1 MEENMPKLISCK
13 PLKNQSNV
21 LNEIKITEEE
31 FTLGR
36 GLKSSVVIPSL
47 YISRSHCCFKK
58 QQHNWVIIDHSTCG
72 IELNGIKM
80 GKGVSRKLLSND
92 IIKLEPSQ
100 EFVYKFHW
108 NNDCPPT
115 KRIKLEPN
123 DDDFSL
129 NDVKIKF
136 EESQNC
142 EIKHLEDKIHKQK
155 QIQKTNELLK
165 NQIHQSMNRKM
176 EQLNNDF
183 ALQIENLK
191 GEKIEVEKQKSL
203 LLAERN
209 AQVAAIKK
217 EMDEKIK
224 ELMEQIKKHNEIESE
239 LVIENNS
246 LKEKLLKEREDFL
259 SELSRESSSKQDLL
273 EKLEG
278 KMKEQE
284 ELRLKEKMELEQLLQ
299 KELEQLRLAKERE
312 LHELAEQQRQREL
325 ELMEEHNKIKENL
338 EKQIELTEKQKQQ
351 TEQQLSNQVQ
361 EMKKLSYEDKLKME
375 QLIQEREEIQKR
387 LLAAKE
393 DAKKSVEAL
402 QIRVEAR
409 EVQLAALAAQRIH
422 QQSEQ
427 SGEVIN
433 SLQEQLEKVKTQL
446 RNVECEK
453 EKLLE
458 NASDTTKQD
467 AGSSKQVT
475 LTEVG
480 EIMES
485 ELQCSIC
492 AELFVSATTLSCS
505 HTFCKYCITTWKKK
519 KKDCPICRAP
529 ITSECRSLVLDSFI
543 DKMVQN
549 LTDEMKKKRQDMLK
563 NREEVEPNP
572 VPQPSPLSS
581 RRNSFE
587 SDWEDSDSA
596 LEEGPEEEYYD
607 DFYYEDNPADFV
619 YPLRFIVAIH
629 TYTRRTSDS
638 NSGPDN
644 NTDHANANGTTT
656 GNNRS
661 SRRRREYV
669 PGVPGSYY
677 GGYGHCY
684 RCGAIGHWAPGC
696 PRV

>member
-1 MEENMPKLISCK
+1 MQENIPTLISCK
-13 PLKNQSNV
+13 PLKKQYNG
-21 LNEIKITEEE
+21 LNEIKITDEE
-31 FTLGR
+31 FTVGR

-47 YISRSHCCFKK
+47 YISRSHCSFKK
-58 QQHNWVIIDHSTCG
+58 HENDWIIMDHSTCG
-72 IELNGIKM
+72 IEVNGTKI
-80 GKGVSRKLLSND
+80 GKGVSRKLLCND

-100 EFVYKFHW
+100 EFMYKFVW
-108 NNDCPPT
+108 EEDCPPT
-115 KRIKLEPN
+115 KRIKLE
-123 DDDFSL
+123 
-129 NDVKIKF
+129 
-136 EESQNC
+136 
-142 EIKHLEDKIHKQK
+142 
-155 QIQKTNELLK
+155 
-165 NQIHQSMNRKM
+165 
-176 EQLNNDF
+176 LNNDF

-209 AQVAAIKK
+209 SQVSAIKK

-284 ELRLKEKMELEQLLQ
+284 ELRLKEKMELEELLQ

-312 LHELAEQQRQREL
+312 LNELAEQQKQREL
-325 ELMEEHNKIKENL
+325 ELMEEHNKIRENL
-338 EKQIELTEKQKQQ
+338 EKQIEITAKQKQE
-351 TEQQLSNQVQ
+351 TEQQLSNQVEQ
-361 EMKKLSYEDKLKME
+361 MKKLSDEDKLKME
-375 QLIQEREEIQKR
+375 QLIQEREEIQKC

-393 DAKKSVEAL
+393 DAKRSVEAL
-402 QIRVEAR
+402 QFRVEAR

-427 SGEVIN
+427 SGQVIN
-433 SLQEQLEKVKTQL
+433 NLQVQLEKIKTKL
-446 RNVECEK
+446 RDVESEK

-458 NASDTTKQD
+458 NASDQTEHK
-467 AGSSKQVT
+467 ASSSKQET

-492 AELFVSATTLSCS
+492 AELFVSATTLNCS

-549 LTDEMKKKRQDMLK
+549 LTVEMKKKREDMLK
-563 NREEVEPNP
+563 NREEETRLKVTGTPRRATP
-572 VPQPSPLSS
+572 RS
-581 RRNSFE
+581 RR
-587 SDWEDSDSA
+587 
-596 LEEGPEEEYYD
+596 G
-607 DFYYEDNPADFV
+607 
-619 YPLRFIVAIH
+619 
-629 TYTRRTSDS
+629 RRR
-638 NSGPDN
+638 N
-644 NTDHANANGTTT
+644 TTT
-656 GNNRS
+656 TS
-661 SRRRREYV
+661 STTTTTQLTSTATTIPSVSSSLSTRTPDVQAIPIVDLTTIPILPTLMVLPQEVIEVADEDESMSRASPARTTEATATATDAE
-669 PGVPGSYY
+669 PSAT
-677 GGYGHCY
+677 GHQ
-684 RCGAIGHWAPGC
+684 AAPAYN
-696 PRV
+696 

>member
-1 MEENMPKLISCK
+1 MQENIPTLISCK
-13 PLKNQSNV
+13 PLKNQYNG
-21 LNEIKITEEE
+21 LNEIKVTDEE
-31 FTLGR
+31 FTVGR

-47 YISRSHCCFKK
+47 YISRSHCSFKK
-58 QQHNWVIIDHSTCG
+58 HENDWIIMDHSTCG
-72 IELNGIKM
+72 IEVNGTKI
-80 GKGVSRKLLSND
+80 GKGMSRKLLCND

-100 EFVYKFHW
+100 EFMYKFVW
-108 NNDCPPT
+108 EEDCPPT
-115 KRIKLEPN
+115 KRIKLEIN
-123 DDDFSL
+123 DDDDDLNL

-142 EIKHLEDKIHKQK
+142 EIKHLEDKIYKQK

-165 NQIHQSMNRKM
+165 KQIHQSMNRKM

-209 AQVAAIKK
+209 SQVSAIKK

-284 ELRLKEKMELEQLLQ
+284 ELRLKEKMELEELLQ

-312 LHELAEQQRQREL
+312 LNELAEQQKQREL
-325 ELMEEHNKIKENL
+325 ELMEEHNKIRENL
-338 EKQIELTEKQKQQ
+338 EKQIEITAKQKQE
-351 TEQQLSNQVQ
+351 TEQQLSNQVEQ
-361 EMKKLSYEDKLKME
+361 MKKLSDEDKLKME
-375 QLIQEREEIQKR
+375 QLIQEREEIQKC

-393 DAKKSVEAL
+393 DAKRSVEAL
-402 QIRVEAR
+402 QSRVEAR
-409 EVQLAALAAQRIH
+409 EVQLAVLAAQRIH

-427 SGEVIN
+427 SGQVIN
-433 SLQEQLEKVKTQL
+433 NLQVQLEKIKTKL
-446 RNVECEK
+446 RDVECEK

-458 NASDTTKQD
+458 NASDQTEHK
-467 AGSSKQVT
+467 ASSSKQET

-492 AELFVSATTLSCS
+492 AELFVSATTLNCS

-549 LTDEMKKKRQDMLK
+549 LTVEMKKKREDMLK
-563 NREEVEPNP
+563 NREEETRLKATGTPRRVTPR
-572 VPQPSPLSS
+572 S
-581 RRNSFE
+581 RR
-587 SDWEDSDSA
+587 
-596 LEEGPEEEYYD
+596 G
-607 DFYYEDNPADFV
+607 
-619 YPLRFIVAIH
+619 
-629 TYTRRTSDS
+629 RRR
-638 NSGPDN
+638 N
-644 NTDHANANGTTT
+644 TTT
-656 GNNRS
+656 TS
-661 SRRRREYV
+661 STTTTTQLTSTATTIPSVSSSLFTRTPDVQAIPIVDLTTIPILPTLMVLPQEVIEVADEDESMSRASPARTTEATATATDAE
-669 PGVPGSYY
+669 PSAT
-677 GGYGHCY
+677 GHQ
-684 RCGAIGHWAPGC
+684 AAPAC
-696 PRV
+696 N